1 MAIPRRYRHG
11 QWPNQGV
18 FILAAA
24 GACIGLGN
32 LWRFPALAMEYG
44 GGAFILAYLGALL
57 LLGIPVALAEAA
69 LGRGS
74 RHDPVGAYREV
85 ALLHGQRPFW
95 LAGGWLAMAAAFLLL
110 VLLAVTTAWGMGYLF
125 RTMTGALMQLDVVDA
140 AALFRELSMDP
151 ERVLFWI
158 TLFLAAV
165 MTVVSQGFNRGLVPV
180 TLVLVPLLIISLLV
194 LLVMVTG
201 RAGFAVAFQQLFA
214 LDWYRLGQEGVLRA
228 FQHAFFT
235 LAVGTGVF
243 IAYGAAIQERVPI
256 VSAVTLVAVLD
267 LLAALAAGLVVATLA
282 PGFAAGPGL
291 AFEILP
297 TVFAAVDGGMLAA
310 SAFYL
315 TVVLAGVT
323 SGLALAEAL
332 VASVSAEAG
341 LRRGQAGFL
350 VGVALWL
357 LATLVVLFHTSP
369 WAAYP
374 GEGLSTQAVL
384 EAVSGWVVPLVLALA
399 GLSAVL
405 VAGWGTAPEAVR
417 HALHLDDRR
426 WVFLACHTVI
436 RWLAPVLLLMVV
448 AFTITDLSLR

>member
-1 MAIPRRYRHG
+1 
-11 QWPNQGV
+11 
-18 FILAAA
+18 
-24 GACIGLGN
+24 
-32 LWRFPALAMEYG
+32 MEYG
-44 GGAFILAYLGALL
+44 GGAFILAYLAALL
-57 LLGIPVALAEAA
+57 LLGIPLALAETA

-85 ALLHGQRPFW
+85 ALLHGQPPFW
-95 LAGGWLAMAAAFLLL
+95 IAGGWFAMAAAFLLL
-110 VLLAVTTAWGMGYLF
+110 VLLTVTTAWGMGYLF

-151 ERVLFWI
+151 ERVLFWV
-158 TLFLAAV
+158 TLFLAVV

-194 LLVMVTG
+194 LLGMVSQ
-201 RAGFAVAFQQLFA
+201 RPGFSVAFQQLFA
-214 LDWYRLGQEGVLRA
+214 LDVSRLGQEGALRA

-235 LAVGTGVF
+235 LAVGAGVF
-243 IAYGAAIQERVPI
+243 IAYGAAVAERVPV
-256 VSAVTLVAVLD
+256 VSAVSLVVVLD
-267 LLAALAAGLVVATLA
+267 LLAALGAGLVVATLV
-282 PGFAAGPGL
+282 PGFAVGPGL
-291 AFEILP
+291 AFEVLP

-332 VASVSAEAG
+332 VASVSEEVG

-357 LATLVVLFHTSP
+357 LVTLMVLIQTSP
-369 WAAYP
+369 WVVYS
-374 GEGLSTQAVL
+374 GEGGSGHAVL
-384 EAVSGWVVPLVLALA
+384 ELVTGWLVPLLLSLAA
-399 GLSAVL
+399 MSAVL
-405 VAGWGTAPEAVR
+405 VAGWGTAPEALR

-426 WVFLACHTVI
+426 WVFLACHGVI
-436 RWLAPVLLLMVV
+436 RWIAPVLLLMVV
-448 AFTITDLSLR
+448 GITITDLSLR